1 MEFLNELWRRLLFLF
16 RRQQFESDLEE
27 EMRFHLDRK
36 AEELG
41 AAAARRQFGNVALVG
56 EDSRAAWGWRWLEAL
71 GRDLR
76 FGLRLYRRSPGF
88 TAVAVLTLGLGLGV
102 NIAIF
107 MLRYNVVLRPL
118 PYPDAGR
125 LMKVSVTWQ
134 GSQGGVRDIAFSYP
148 KFQDLRRLSSSFQ
161 SLAAYGRGNFDL
173 ADPPAER
180 VRGEL
185 VSSSYF
191 GTLGV
196 TAAQGRTFLP
206 DDDAAPGARAVAV
219 ISDTLWQRR
228 FGGDPTVLGREIKV
242 ESVTLKIVGVMPP
255 DFTGETGRAELWVP
269 ITMAPLVGKNDHAL
283 TGRNWHWHM
292 VVGRLKAGVTRARAA
307 AEVAATMRH
316 VQDPAMEPKGGMGG
330 TYGSGLMPLAES
342 RLEPNERRA
351 IFVLYGAVGFV
362 LLIACGNLA
371 NLTRARMVG
380 RQRETAMRLALG
392 AGRGSLVRQFLAEN
406 VMLALGGGV
415 AGVVLA
421 QWCSRLLIYLR
432 PADYASL
439 PSYFRTL
446 DADSLRLTVPVLAF
460 STALSLASGLLFGL
474 MPALSASRGNV
485 NAVLKQGV
493 AEGGRRGPGF
503 RGVLLTAQV
512 ALAVV
517 LLSGGVLMMRSFA
530 RLVSDPIGADVH
542 RVLAF
547 ELTLPDY
554 EFHNRASRRAFLDRV
569 VERLHALP
577 SVEAV
582 TLADDVPALERDTVT
597 DIHVANRTNPD
608 YVGKHDVDAGFFPLF
623 RIPLRAGRLFT
634 DRDREAKV
642 AILSERAAAR
652 LFPGQSAIGLHI
664 NFGERVA
671 ATLGAPVNPVDDYEV
686 IGVVGEVRY
695 AKQKQQLPLIGDA
708 YVTPASGS
716 AWVAVRT
723 AGDPKG
729 LIAAVRREVAQLD
742 PALPAYNLSTL
753 EDQIHQE
760 NWGPRFAAV
769 LLGCFAALALGL
781 AMVGIYGVFSYAVAA
796 RTREFGIRI
805 ANGARAAD
813 VIQMVAREGLLL
825 CGAGLAIGIPAA
837 LATTR
842 ALGSL
847 LYEVGTSDPLT
858 YIATVLLLMAT
869 ALGACLIP
877 ACRAARVD
885 PMIALRCE

>member
-16 RRQQFESDLEE
+16 RRRQFESELEE
-27 EMRFHLDRK
+27 EMQFHLDMKTR
-36 AEELG
+36 AMG
-41 AAAARRQFGNVALVG
+41 PAAARRQFGNVALVG

-76 FGLRLYRRSPGF
+76 HGLRLYRRSPGF

-107 MLRYNVVLRPL
+107 MLLYNVVLRPL

-125 LMKVSVTWQ
+125 LMKVYVTWE
-134 GSQGGVRDIAFSYP
+134 GSQGGVRNIAFSYP
-148 KFQDLRRLSSSFQ
+148 KFQDLRRLSTSFQ
-161 SLAAYGRGNFDL
+161 SLAAYGRGTFDL
-173 ADPPAER
+173 ADSPAER

-196 TAAQGRTFLP
+196 TSALGRTFLP

-219 ISDTLWQRR
+219 IADTLWKRR
-228 FGGDPTVLGREIKV
+228 FAADPAILGRDIKV
-242 ESVTLKIVGVMPP
+242 ATVTLKIVGVMPP
-255 DFTGETGRAELWVP
+255 DFTGETGRAEMWVP
-269 ITMAPLVGKNDHAL
+269 ITMAPLVGKHDNAL
-283 TGRNWHWHM
+283 TGRNMHWHM
-292 VVGRLKAGVTRARAA
+292 VVGRLKPGVTRSQAA

-316 VQDPAMEPKGGMGG
+316 VQDPVMRSNDGMGG
-330 TYGSGLMPLAES
+330 VYGSGLMPLAES

-351 IFVLYGAVGFV
+351 IFALYGAVGFV

-406 VMLALGGGV
+406 VLLSLGGGA

-421 QWCSRLLIYLR
+421 QWSSRLLIYLR

-446 DADSLRLTVPVLAF
+446 DADSLSLTLPVLAF
-460 STALSLASGLLFGL
+460 SAALSLASGLLFGL

-485 NAVLKQGV
+485 NPVLKEGIT
-493 AEGGRRGPGF
+493 EGGRRGPGF

-517 LLSGGVLMMRSFA
+517 LLAGGVLMMRSFA
-530 RLVSDPIGADVH
+530 RLVNDPIGADVH

-569 VERLHALP
+569 VERLRALP
-577 SVEAV
+577 SAEAV

-597 DIHVANRTNPD
+597 DINVANRTAPD

-623 RIPLRAGRLFT
+623 RIPLRAGRLFA
-634 DRDREAKV
+634 DRDRESKV
-642 AILSERAAAR
+642 AILSERAAAT
-652 LFPGQSAIGLHI
+652 LFPGQSAIGRHI

-671 ATLGAPVNPVDDYEV
+671 ATLGVHVNPVDDYEV
-686 IGVVGEVRY
+686 VGVVGEVRY
-695 AKQKQQLPLIGDA
+695 AKQKQQLPLIGDV

-723 AGDPKG
+723 AADPKG
-729 LIAAVRREVAQLD
+729 LIASVRRGVAQLD
-742 PALPAYNLSTL
+742 PTLPAYSLSTL
-753 EDQIHQE
+753 EDQIHEE

-769 LLGCFAALALGL
+769 LLGCFAVLAVAL

-813 VIQMVAREGLLL
+813 IIGMVAREGASL
-825 CGAGLAIGIPAA
+825 CGIGLAVGIPAA
-837 LATTR
+837 LATTH
-842 ALGSL
+842 ALESL
-847 LYEVGTSDPLT
+847 LYQVGTSDPLT
-858 YIATVLLLMAT
+858 YVATTLVLILT

-885 PMIALRCE
+885 PVIALRCE